1 MVHAPGYSG
10 AVTEYIV
17 TGLFGTRAVL
27 EHHLTECGDRYKAAA
42 ESLRRLEDKIDET
55 RRSND
60 EGRRRLY
67 GLLWTVAGATI
78 MGLLTAVATLVL
90 KLIHP

>member
-42 ESLRRLEDKIDET
+42 DSLRRLEDKIDDT
-55 RRSND
+55 RRAS
-60 EGRRRLY
+60 EESSRRIY
-67 GLLWTVAGATI
+67 GLLWAAVGSTI
-78 MGLLTAVATLVL
+78 VGLGTAIATLVL